1 MQSTVRYIFG
11 RLRLLSPGRGG
22 NGGDGNGG
30 APKLRGGLLR
40 QWPEGWPSLSPM
52 QHQTHHGHML
62 VLLDGLRTCRAA
74 CWDHDRTGDMDPE
87 LFHIEFDDGDE
98 MDMNSAE
105 LHHAIQLAQE
115 RGYASAAEDG
125 EEGDGAMGIA

>member
-1 MQSTVRYIFG
+1 
-11 RLRLLSPGRGG
+11 
-22 NGGDGNGG
+22 
-30 APKLRGGLLR
+30 
-40 QWPEGWPSLSPM
+40 
-52 QHQTHHGHML
+52 
-62 VLLDGLRTCRAA
+62 
-74 CWDHDRTGDMDPE
+74 MDPE

>member
-1 MQSTVRYIFG
+1 MTSRDFHLHPLDPGLEPAQ
-11 RLRLLSPGRGG
+11 LLALKHV
-22 NGGDGNGG
+22 DF
-30 APKLRGGLLR
+30 
-40 QWPEGWPSLSPM
+40 
-52 QHQTHHGHML
+52 
-62 VLLDGLRTCRAA
+62 CI
-74 CWDHDRTGDMDPE
+74 C
-87 LFHIEFDDGDE
+87 HIEFDDGDE

>member
-1 MQSTVRYIFG
+1 MAQNF
-11 RLRLLSPGRGG
+11 LRAYGAALVIWHQISYEFIQ
-22 NGGDGNGG
+22 DGITCYY
-30 APKLRGGLLR
+30 PP
-40 QWPEGWPSLSPM
+40 Q
-52 QHQTHHGHML
+52 
-62 VLLDGLRTCRAA
+62 LD
-74 CWDHDRTGDMDPE
+74 DRTGDMDPE

>member
-1 MQSTVRYIFG
+1 MEVPEHCTKEKSTHGSKFSP
-11 RLRLLSPGRGG
+11 RLLRSTRILAI
-22 NGGDGNGG
+22 
-30 APKLRGGLLR
+30 APS
-40 QWPEGWPSLSPM
+40 SLGTYVTCYYPP
-52 QHQTHHGHML
+52 Q
-62 VLLDGLRTCRAA
+62 LD
-74 CWDHDRTGDMDPE
+74 DRTGDMDPE